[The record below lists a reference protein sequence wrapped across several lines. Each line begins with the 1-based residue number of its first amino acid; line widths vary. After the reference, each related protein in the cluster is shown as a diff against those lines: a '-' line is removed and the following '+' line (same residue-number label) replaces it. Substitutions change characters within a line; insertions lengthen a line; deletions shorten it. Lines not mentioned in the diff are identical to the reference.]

1 MNLLNRFSRIIIISF
16 LMITYGFS
24 NEPGNFALS
33 SDGVKISFEKNGDG
47 EPAIIFVHGWANDK
61 TIWNAQMKYF
71 SKKYTSVAIDVAGF
85 GKSGNNRKDWT
96 IEAFSEDVDAVIN
109 KLKLNKVVLVGF
121 SMGGPVVIESAN
133 KIPNKVLGLVL
144 VDNLQNVEM
153 KFPPQTMGK
162 MDSIM
167 MDLVK
172 HPTKE
177 KLIKGGFIKKN
188 PDMAYKRGL
197 EMIDDSPMIGW
208 KESIHAVIH
217 WQNEQCTN
225 SLSKIK
231 VPIIAINSDQ
241 KPTNVDAFRKYVPG
255 YKVKLIHNSGHVVM
269 WDATDEFNKLLE
281 ESIHEFKAE

>member
-1 MNLLNRFSRIIIISF
+1 MKTKNYILQFIFVTLLISTLCFGNEPDNFAISKDGVDISF
-16 LMITYGFS
+16 
-24 NEPGNFALS
+24 NKQGN
-33 SDGVKISFEKNGDG
+33 G
-47 EPAIIFVHGWANDK
+47 EVAIIFVHGWANDK
-61 TIWNAQMKYF
+61 TIWDAQMKFF
-71 SKKYTSVAIDVAGF
+71 SKEYTSVAIDLAGF

-96 IEAFSEDVDAVIN
+96 IDAFSEDVDAVIK
-109 KLKLNKVVLVGF
+109 KLELNKVVLVGF

-133 KIPNKVLGLVL
+133 KIPNKVLGVVL

-153 KFPPQTMGK
+153 KFPPQAIGK
-162 MDSIM
+162 MDSIS

-172 HPTKE
+172 HLTKE
-177 KLIKGGFIKKN
+177 KLLKRGFIKNN

-208 KESIHAVIH
+208 EESINAIIN
-217 WQNEQCTN
+217 WQNNECTN
-225 SLSKIK
+225 SLTKIK

-281 ESIHEFKAE
+281 ESIQEFKAE